1 MCASAVKIFLNF
13 PPHINFSVHV
23 ENTQRAT
30 LASININKNM
40 ECVKIFIVLF
50 LIFLFKYST
59 NSDVTSDEKAAEEM
73 VLQNAIR
80 DKSHLYKKP
89 SIMIVTLVRNKAHTL
104 PLFLTYL
111 EEQEYPKSRISLWF
125 VTDHNEDNSREIL
138 ETWLAKVRSSYHS
151 IRYQFDESG
160 EKMRKSE
167 TNFTHWSNER
177 FEDIIRMKEEAL
189 DYARRSW
196 ADYVLVGL
204 INCYKNS
211 KLKHNFHSF

>member
-1 MCASAVKIFLNF
+1 
-13 PPHINFSVHV
+13 
-23 ENTQRAT
+23 
-30 LASININKNM
+30 M

-59 NSDVTSDEKAAEEM
+59 NSDVSSDEKAAEEM

-151 IRYQFDESG
+151 IRYQFDDSG

-167 TNFTHWSNER
+167 TNFTHWSHER

-196 ADYVLVGL
+196 ADYVLVSFK
-204 INCYKNS
+204 NCDKNPQ
-211 KLKHNFHSF
+211 L

>member
-1 MCASAVKIFLNF
+1 
-13 PPHINFSVHV
+13 
-23 ENTQRAT
+23 
-30 LASININKNM
+30 M

-59 NSDVTSDEKAAEEM
+59 NSDKSSDERAAAEM

-111 EEQEYPKSRISLWF
+111 EEQEYPKSRISLWL

-151 IRYQFDESG
+151 IRYQFDDSG

-167 TNFTHWSNER
+167 TNLTHWSHER
-177 FEDIIRMKEEAL
+177 FLDIIRMKEEAL
-189 DYARRSW
+189 NQARRSW
-196 ADYVLVGL
+196 ADYVLVGH
-204 INCYKNS
+204 
-211 KLKHNFHSF
+211 HN

>member
-1 MCASAVKIFLNF
+1 
-13 PPHINFSVHV
+13 
-23 ENTQRAT
+23 
-30 LASININKNM
+30 M

-59 NSDVTSDEKAAEEM
+59 NSDKSSDDKAAEEM

-104 PLFLTYL
+104 PMFLTYL

-138 ETWLAKVRSSYHS
+138 ESWLAKVRSSYHS
-151 IRYQFDESG
+151 IRYQFDDSG

-167 TNFTHWSNER
+167 TNLTHWSHER
-177 FEDIIRMKEEAL
+177 FLDIIRMKEEAL
-189 DYARRSW
+189 NYARRSW
-196 ADYVLVGL
+196 ADYVLVIL
-204 INCYKNS
+204 
-211 KLKHNFHSF
+211 FHYH

>member
-1 MCASAVKIFLNF
+1 
-13 PPHINFSVHV
+13 
-23 ENTQRAT
+23 
-30 LASININKNM
+30 
-40 ECVKIFIVLF
+40 
-50 LIFLFKYST
+50 
-59 NSDVTSDEKAAEEM
+59 M

-111 EEQEYPKSRISLWF
+111 EEQEYPKSRISLWL

-151 IRYQFDESG
+151 IRYQFDDSG

-167 TNFTHWSNER
+167 TNLTHWSHER
-177 FEDIIRMKEEAL
+177 FLDIIRMKEEAL
-189 DYARRSW
+189 NQARRSW
-196 ADYVLVGL
+196 ADYVLVGH
-204 INCYKNS
+204 
-211 KLKHNFHSF
+211 HN

>member
-1 MCASAVKIFLNF
+1 
-13 PPHINFSVHV
+13 
-23 ENTQRAT
+23 
-30 LASININKNM
+30 M

-59 NSDVTSDEKAAEEM
+59 NSDKSSDERAAAEM

-111 EEQEYPKSRISLWF
+111 EEQEYPKNRISLWL

-151 IRYQFDESG
+151 IRYQFDDSG

-167 TNFTHWSNER
+167 TNLTHWSHER
-177 FEDIIRMKEEAL
+177 FLDIIRMKEEAL
-189 DYARRSW
+189 NQARRSW
-196 ADYVLVGL
+196 ADYVLVGH
-204 INCYKNS
+204 
-211 KLKHNFHSF
+211 HN